1 VSQNRLKVLH
11 ITKWFPNPDD
21 PQLGIFVAKHIQS
34 VSQECDIHVL
44 HLCPRSVEKTEV
56 EQIEVEG
63 LPTTRISY
71 PKEKSIFY
79 KMCYLNSAIS
89 KTIEEIKKSF
99 GNPDL
104 IHAHLLAQPSLIA
117 RKHFA
122 KTPIVVS
129 EHWTGFVNG
138 YFEKLPSFKR
148 NIFRKSANRAHA
160 VTVPSIGL
168 KQAMTDHH
176 FVANLQ
182 IVANV
187 IETSSAEAHLPDDRL
202 EILTV
207 ADMHD
212 HNKNISGSLEA
223 FTKVE
228 WPFRFRIIGDG
239 EDLAKLKLQAA
250 KLNLVDRVVFEG
262 RKTNPEV
269 LEALSS
275 CHCLLVNS
283 RHETFSMVTAE
294 ALAAGVPVIATRC
307 GGPET
312 FVTPEAGILI
322 DKDNPE
328 QLRDALNR
336 MNSSWQRF
344 DKAAIKETFSTK
356 FSREK
361 IGQRFLEIYQAA
373 LIND

>member
-1 VSQNRLKVLH
+1 MSQNRLKILH
-11 ITKWFPNPDD
+11 ITKWFPNPED

-34 VSQECDIHVL
+34 TVRNCDVHVL
-44 HLCPRSVEKTEV
+44 HLCPRPIEKIEV
-56 EQIEVEG
+56 EEIEVEG

-71 PKEKSIFY
+71 PVEKSFFY
-79 KMCYLNSAIS
+79 KLCVLNTAIGRA
-89 KTIEEIKKSF
+89 INQIKANF
-99 GNPDL
+99 GQPHL
-104 IHAHLLAQPSLIA
+104 IHAHILAQPSLIA
-117 RKHFA
+117 RRHFP

-138 YFEKLPSFKR
+138 YFENLSGFKR
-148 NIFRKSANRAHA
+148 SIFRKNAHRAAA

-168 KQAMTDHH
+168 REAMVNHG
-176 FVANLQ
+176 FEANFQ

-187 IETSSAEAHLPDDRL
+187 IESTGLPSNLPSDRL

-212 HNKNISGSLEA
+212 HNKNISGSLA
-223 FTKVE
+223 ALARVD
-228 WPFRFRIIGDG
+228 WPFHFTIIGDG
-239 EDLAKLKLQAA
+239 EDLATLKSKAKELKLDDQ
-250 KLNLVDRVVFEG
+250 VTFEG
-262 RKTNPEV
+262 RKNNSEV

-312 FVTPEAGILI
+312 FVTPQAGILI
-322 DKDNPE
+322 EKEN
-328 QLRDALNR
+328 QSALIEALDR
-336 MNSSWQRF
+336 MNSTWGEF
-344 DKAAIKETFSTK
+344 DREAIRKEFSLK
-356 FSREK
+356 FSSEK
-361 IGQRFLEIYQAA
+361 IGERLFEMYREAIGS
-373 LIND
+373 